1 MNATAKLQHIGQ
13 SLWLD
18 NISRNMIDTG
28 QLETYIRDFSIT
40 GLTSNP
46 SIFTK
51 AITGGTDYDAQIAA
65 ERATGA
71 TPEEIVF
78 RLMVKDLQRAAD
90 LFAPIHANTGG
101 KDGWVSIE
109 VSPHLLDDA
118 KGSLQWAQTL
128 HAQMNCPNAFVKI
141 PGSPQGAIAIEEAI
155 FQGIAINVTLL
166 FSRDQYLVVAE
177 AYMRGIERRILA
189 GLDPKVRSVASVF
202 VSRWDAAAAKQGR
215 VDLRNKLGLAVAAD
229 VWDGY
234 QGVLASERWKTL
246 ASAGAMPQTLL
257 WASTG
262 VKDPEADDTL
272 YVSALAAPDTIDTM
286 PDATLRA
293 FADHGQVPDKVGLD
307 RDAGA
312 AVEQAATEGGLDV
325 AALARQLQ
333 VEGGA
338 AFVTAWDELIKR
350 VEGKV
355 TA

>member
-1 MNATAKLQHIGQ
+1 MNATSKLQELGQ

-28 QLETYIRDFSIT
+28 LLQTYISDFSIT

-51 AITGGTDYDAQIAA
+51 AVAGGSDYDAQIAS

-71 TPEEIVF
+71 TPEEIVL
-78 RLMVKDLQRAAD
+78 RLMVQDLRRAAD
-90 LFAPIHANTGG
+90 LFAPIHKATSG

-109 VSPHLLDDA
+109 VSPYLINDA
-118 KGSLQWAQTL
+118 KGSLEWAQRL
-128 HAQMNCPNAFVKI
+128 HAQMDRANAFVKI
-141 PGSPQGAIAIEEAI
+141 PGTQQGAVAIEEAI

-166 FSRDQYLVVAE
+166 FSRDQYVAVAE
-177 AYMRGIERRILA
+177 AYMRGIERRIDG

-215 VDLRNKLGLAVAAD
+215 ADLRNRLGLAVAAD
-229 VWDGY
+229 VWDAY
-234 QGVLASERWKTL
+234 QSILASERWQTL
-246 ASAGAMPQTLL
+246 AKAGAMPQTLL

-272 YVSALAAPDTIDTM
+272 YITALAAPETINTM

-293 FADHGQVPDKVGLD
+293 FADHGAVGKGGTLD
-307 RDAGA
+307 REAGA
-312 AVEQAATEGGLDV
+312 KLRRVATEGGLDLD
-325 AALARQLQ
+325 ALAGKLQ
-333 VEGGA
+333 VDGGD
-338 AFVTAWDELIKR
+338 AFVTAWDELLKR

>member
-1 MNATAKLQHIGQ
+1 MNATSKLQELGQ

-28 QLETYIRDFSIT
+28 LLATYIRDFSIT

-51 AITGGTDYDAQIAA
+51 AITGGTDYDAQIAS

-90 LFAPIHANTGG
+90 LFAPIHAKTSGM
-101 KDGWVSIE
+101 DGWVSIE
-109 VSPHLLDDA
+109 VSPYLLNDA
-118 KGSLQWAQTL
+118 KGSLTWAQQL
-128 HAQMNCPNAFVKI
+128 HAQMDRPNAFVKI
-141 PGSPQGAIAIEEAI
+141 PGSKEGAIAIEEAI

-189 GLDPKVRSVASVF
+189 GLDPKVRSVASIF

-215 VDLRNKLGLAVAAD
+215 ADLRNKLGLAVAAD

-234 QGVLASERWKTL
+234 QAVLASDRWKTL

-272 YVSALAAPDTIDTM
+272 YITALAAPDTIDTM

-293 FADHGQVPDKVGLD
+293 FADHGKVPDKVGLD
-307 RDAGA
+307 RDDGV
-312 AVEQAATEGGLDV
+312 AVRKIAEDGGLDV
-325 AALARQLQ
+325 DALATRLQ
-333 VEGGA
+333 VEGGV

>member
-1 MNATAKLQHIGQ
+1 MNATSKLQQLGQ

-28 QLETYIRDFSIT
+28 ELETYIREFSIT

-51 AITGGTDYDAQIAA
+51 AITGGTDYDAQIAS

-90 LFAPIHANTGG
+90 LFAPIHARTSG

-109 VSPHLLDDA
+109 VSPYLLNDA
-118 KGSLQWAQTL
+118 RGSLEWAQRL
-128 HAQMNCPNAFVKI
+128 HKQMDRTNAFVKI
-141 PGSPQGAIAIEEAI
+141 PGTKEGAVAIEEAI

-189 GLDPKVRSVASVF
+189 GQDPKVRSVASVF

-215 VDLRNKLGLAVAAD
+215 DDLRNRLGLAVAAD
-229 VWDGY
+229 VWDAY
-234 QGVLASERWKTL
+234 QAVLASDRWKTL

-272 YVSALAAPDTIDTM
+272 YITALAAPETIDTM
-286 PDATLRA
+286 PDATLKA
-293 FADHGQVPDKVGLD
+293 FADHGKVPDKAGLD
-307 RDAGA
+307 RDDGEALR
-312 AVEQAATEGGLDV
+312 ATASEGGLDLN
-325 AALARQLQ
+325 ALARKLQ
-333 VEGGA
+333 VDGGA

>member
-1 MNATAKLQHIGQ
+1 MNATSKLQQLGQ

-28 QLETYIRDFSIT
+28 LLETYIRDFSIT

-51 AITGGTDYDAQIAA
+51 AVAGGSDYDAQIAS

-71 TPEEIVF
+71 TPEDIVL
-78 RLMVKDLQRAAD
+78 RLMVQDLRRAAD
-90 LFAPIHANTGG
+90 LFAPIHKATSG

-109 VSPHLLDDA
+109 VSPYLINDA
-118 KGSLQWAQTL
+118 KGSLEWARRL
-128 HAQMNCPNAFVKI
+128 HGQMDRANAFVKI
-141 PGSPQGAIAIEEAI
+141 PGTRQGAVAIEEAI
-155 FQGIAINVTLL
+155 FEGIAINVTLL
-166 FSRDQYLVVAE
+166 FSREQYIAVAE
-177 AYMRGIERRILA
+177 AYMRGIERRILS

-202 VSRWDAAAAKQGR
+202 VSRWDAAAAKLGR
-215 VDLRNKLGLAVAAD
+215 ADLRNRLGLAVAAD
-229 VWDGY
+229 VWDAY
-234 QGVLASERWKTL
+234 QAILASARWKTL
-246 ASAGAMPQTLL
+246 ASAGATPQTLL

-272 YVSALAAPDTIDTM
+272 YVSALAAPETIDTM

-293 FADHGQVPDKVGLD
+293 FADHGKVGKEAGLD
-307 RDAGA
+307 REAGA
-312 AVEQAATEGGLDV
+312 AVRKAAADGGLDV
-325 AALARQLQ
+325 DKLAAQLQ
-333 VEGGA
+333 VDGGQ
-338 AFVTAWDELIKR
+338 AFVAAWDELLKR